1 MRLTPCTKQRLH
13 GEERGGEVS
22 ASLQIKRNVL
32 EAEGNLF
39 PGVCNRASQLP
50 DCIWSHPAAL
60 AGEAAGWGAAQH
72 RGWASP
78 GWALS
83 EPPSKGSFQAEGAWF
98 ATIPK
103 ATGQG
108 GLSLRGVKMRGG
120 FSERKYWFF
129 SVPATH
135 LTKNIVRL
143 KANVNISLWHKYPL

>member
-1 MRLTPCTKQRLH
+1 MVQIVALRMRLTPCTKQRLH

-78 GWALS
+78 VRAPIQRVFPGRRCLVCHHPKSYRTRWAQPPRCQDERGIFRKEILIFLSACHAPHKKYCLS
-83 EPPSKGSFQAEGAWF
+83 EGKC
-98 ATIPK
+98 
-103 ATGQG
+103 
-108 GLSLRGVKMRGG
+108 
-120 FSERKYWFF
+120 KYK
-129 SVPATH
+129 P
-135 LTKNIVRL
+135 LT
-143 KANVNISLWHKYPL
+143 